1 MQKLWFRAR
10 LGALILLAL
19 AGRADAG
26 ETTTYTYDA
35 LGRLTGITS
44 TGSDDSNQ
52 SVISYDPAGNRTSYT
67 VTTTTAGIAIGNASA
82 AEGGNLVFTVTRSG
96 ITTNAVS
103 VNYATASGT
112 ATSGSDFTAAS
123 GTLSFAANETS
134 KTITVATTNDTTVE
148 SSETFTVGLSGAS
161 SNATITDASGTGTIT
176 DNDIAPANLA
186 IGNASAAEGA
196 NIVFTVTRS
205 GNTATAVSVNYATAG
220 GTATSGSDFTAASGT
235 LSFAANETS
244 KTITVATTNDT
255 TVESSETFTVGLS
268 GASSNATITDASGTG
283 TITDNDTGF
292 SSTLTSG
299 AWSLCIPG
307 FGCPTYYGYSQSL
320 SIGSMSNTAW
330 GANTIINAYNTSGT
344 ITFTASGTV
353 APPNAGWTSITL
365 PGVGTKLRTAATYST
380 NGNWATWSWSNSNIV
395 ITSGTVTIQ

>member
-96 ITTNAVS
+96 
-103 VNYATASGT
+103 
-112 ATSGSDFTAAS
+112 
-123 GTLSFAANETS
+123 
-134 KTITVATTNDTTVE
+134 
-148 SSETFTVGLSGAS
+148 
-161 SNATITDASGTGTIT
+161 
-176 DNDIAPANLA
+176 
-186 IGNASAAEGA
+186 
-196 NIVFTVTRS
+196 
-205 GNTATAVSVNYATAG
+205 NTATAVSVNYATAS